1 MDIKGKIKFIEGG
14 FILKP
19 DGGEQETWSKSLSV
33 GESYITLGGFK
44 YRPSNFKVKEQ
55 IEIEIDDVNE
65 EED

>member
-19 DGGEQETWSKSLSV
+19 DGGEQETWYKSLSV

-44 YRPSNFKVKEQ
+44 YRQSNFKVKEQ

>member
-19 DGGEQETWSKSLSV
+19 DGGEQETWYKSLSV